1 MKNQTEHSGFSVYVP
16 HDYNFF
22 ELFQVE
28 KPISINISDIAV
40 DDKFWENEKSGV
52 AICILNSA
60 IPEEFKLPCVHAKL
74 ETFVSQALNV
84 VGFPLGKG
92 FEITKI
98 TYDSL
103 NVKSNEICQK
113 DQNVTE
119 KMICLH
125 QPEMD
130 CFFGRGSEFIFLII
144 ILFVDS
150 YPAIGFFTILIID
163 R

>member
-1 MKNQTEHSGFSVYVP
+1 MCQLAWLYFLS
-16 HDYNFF
+16 
-22 ELFQVE
+22 FQVE
-28 KPISINISDIAV
+28 KPISINVSDIAI
-40 DDKFWENEKSGV
+40 DDKFWETEKSGV

-60 IPEEFKLPCVHAKL
+60 IPEDLKLPCIHAKP
-74 ETFVSQALNV
+74 ETFVGQTLNV

-92 FEITKI
+92 FKITKI
-98 TYDSL
+98 RYDSL
-103 NVKSNEICQK
+103 KVKSNEICQK

-163 R
+163 RC

>member
-60 IPEEFKLPCVHAKL
+60 IPEEFKLPCVHAKP
-74 ETFVSQALNV
+74 ETFVGQALNV

-92 FEITKI
+92 FKITKI
-98 TYDSL
+98 KYDSL
-103 NVKSNEICQK
+103 NVKPNEVCQK

-125 QPEMD
+125 QPEKN
-130 CFFGRGSEFIFLII
+130 CFFGRGSEFIL
-144 ILFVDS
+144 
-150 YPAIGFFTILIID
+150 
-163 R
+163 